1 MSLTGATLE
10 EEEVGWDEDD
20 SEDDDEDDDSDEEE
34 DDDDDDDEKKFPTTK
49 QPVAKA
55 SSDTLQPATKP
66 KQTDRSSQPDSEASY
81 DVVSG
86 APSKTPSQSAGSP
99 PKSKVRE
106 SAGGWGV
113 R

>member
-1 MSLTGATLE
+1 LTGATLD

-20 SEDDDEDDDSDEEE
+20 SEDDEEDDSEDEDEEE
-34 DDDDDDDEKKFPTTK
+34 EEVDDEKKVSTTK
-49 QPVAKA
+49 QPVTKA
-55 SSDTLQPATKP
+55 STDTLQPATKP
-66 KQTDRSSQPDSEASY
+66 KQTDRSSQSDSEASY

-106 SAGGWGV
+106 SEVAWV
-113 R
+113 